1 MYNGGSV
8 QRRREEDAIFPIQ
21 HIDPSIEGRLSPG
34 AFFEHYRLVDTE
46 TYLVYDYRDGRFLSH
61 DDTCYRCWSHG
72 RPCTNC
78 VSRIAVRENRQVVKL
93 ETLGRSIFL
102 IVTIPFGGSD
112 RKFALEF
119 IKNVTDDLMVADIE
133 TDGNVTAV
141 DLVDRINELT
151 VRHPSTGLLRKEY
164 AERELGKLVAQWD
177 GTSPTTLCILDIDR
191 SKQVNDE
198 HGHLVGDEV
207 LARVSQLLLESAE
220 HGGGW
225 ASRIGGD
232 EFMLVLPSLPK
243 DKADTLTEALEAGI
257 AACKYQGTEPFPV
270 TVSHGAARL
279 DARHG
284 SWRDLFAEADRAMY
298 AAKQAR
304 R

>member
-1 MYNGGSV
+1 M
-8 QRRREEDAIFPIQ
+8 
-21 HIDPSIEGRLSPG
+21 
-34 AFFEHYRLVDTE
+34 DTE

-61 DDTCYRCWSHG
+61 DDTCYRCWNHG

-191 SKQVNDE
+191 FKQVNDE

-257 AACKYQGTEPFPV
+257 AACKFQGTEPFSV

>member
-1 MYNGGSV
+1 MRIHELHEIALETLRRRADARRRRVYNGGSV

-61 DDTCYRCWSHG
+61 DDTCYRCWNHG

-151 VRHPSTGLLRKEY
+151 VRHPSTAAGR
-164 AERELGKLVAQWD
+164 R
-177 GTSPTTLCILDIDR
+177 SPMR
-191 SKQVNDE
+191 S
-198 HGHLVGDEV
+198 
-207 LARVSQLLLESAE
+207 
-220 HGGGW
+220 
-225 ASRIGGD
+225 
-232 EFMLVLPSLPK
+232 
-243 DKADTLTEALEAGI
+243 
-257 AACKYQGTEPFPV
+257 
-270 TVSHGAARL
+270 
-279 DARHG
+279 
-284 SWRDLFAEADRAMY
+284 
-298 AAKQAR
+298 
-304 R
+304 